1 MFEGVMVP
9 VVMVFIAVAAFITW
23 IGLATIRVQKSA
35 ADRLAL
41 YGRKL
46 EARDEVLERP
56 FAERT
61 FGPVV
66 ISLGRFLNRFT
77 PTGYLEKTQRK
88 LQYAGNPGNIDASAF
103 VVFKVLLLI
112 VGLISAYLLRGF
124 GDGALRLLVIFGP
137 PLLGFFL
144 PDAWLQRRIDDRKSA
159 MLKALPDTL
168 DLLVISVEAGLGF
181 DSALQRVVATVPG
194 PLSEEFFRMLQETRV
209 GVSRRD
215 AMRHLQERTDLD
227 ELRSF
232 LLAMMQ
238 AEAFGVAIARVLRVQ
253 ADEMRVKRRQRAQE
267 KAFAAPVKLV
277 FPLVFCIFPSLFIV
291 LLGPAAIQIA
301 EAFAQTLPGSG
312 HCARSG
318 SRYSCPG
325 SCWLL
330 RPGCRYATTLSS
342 GT

>member
-1 MFEGVMVP
+1 MFEGILLPIVLIFV
-9 VVMVFIAVAAFITW
+9 AVAVFVAW
-23 IGLATIRVQKSA
+23 IGFAAIRVEKSA
-35 ADRLAL
+35 ADRLAV
-41 YGRKL
+41 YGRKI
-46 EARDEVLERP
+46 EAREEILERP
-56 FAERT
+56 FVERT

-66 ISLGRFLNRFT
+66 VGLGRFLSRFT

-88 LQYAGNPGNIDASAF
+88 LQYAGNPGNVDASAF
-103 VVFKVLLLI
+103 VVIKVLGLL
-112 VGLISAYLLRGF
+112 VGLVGAYLLRSYGE
-124 GDGALRLLVIFGP
+124 GILAVVIVLGL
-137 PLLGFFL
+137 PLLGFFG
-144 PDAWLQRRIDDRKSA
+144 PEAWLQRKIDDRKKS
-159 MLKALPDTL
+159 MLRALPDTL

-215 AMRHLQERTDLD
+215 AMRHLMERTDLE

-301 EAFAQTLPGSG
+301 EAFAST
-312 HCARSG
+312 
-318 SRYSCPG
+318 
-325 SCWLL
+325 
-330 RPGCRYATTLSS
+330 
-342 GT
+342 